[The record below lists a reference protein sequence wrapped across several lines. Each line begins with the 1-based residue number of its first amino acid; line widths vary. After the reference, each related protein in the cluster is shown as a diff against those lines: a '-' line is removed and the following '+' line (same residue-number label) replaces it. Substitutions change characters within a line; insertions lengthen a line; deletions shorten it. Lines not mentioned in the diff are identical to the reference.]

1 MNRILSCAAVLG
13 LLVASSSSV
22 LAKGPGGQGGG
33 ASHFIPAYASQNP
46 SSSTLKP
53 AGGLSGPSA
62 YAPGQQMRD
71 PTSTGGAS
79 SALVNIEHDQISERE
94 HVDGNHWCAKET
106 YQLL

>member
-33 ASHFIPAYASQNP
+33 ASHFTPAYASQNP

-79 SALVNIEHDQISERE
+79 SAP
-94 HVDGNHWCAKET
+94 GNGAAVYAPGFLK
-106 YQLL
+106 